1 MFKKYSDAS
10 QTQVVDHRRWN
21 TNTDNKTTI
30 TSDTEDICSKKRS
43 DNKCT
48 TTRHTHSTHW
58 PEKAVL
64 PSGMQQDTA
73 CKAGTIIAPMIRTR
87 LTTTTAKA

>member
-21 TNTDNKTTI
+21 TNNDNKTTI
-30 TSDTEDICSKKRS
+30 TSDTEDMKRS
-43 DNKCT
+43 DNKYT

-87 LTTTTAKA
+87 LTTAKA